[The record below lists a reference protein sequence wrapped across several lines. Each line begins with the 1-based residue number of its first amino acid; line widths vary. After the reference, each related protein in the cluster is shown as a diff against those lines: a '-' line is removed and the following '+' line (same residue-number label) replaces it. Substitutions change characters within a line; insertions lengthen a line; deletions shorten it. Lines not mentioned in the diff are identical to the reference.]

1 MVQQY
6 GTNMGPTW
14 ASPYG
19 LAYMGP
25 IWVQYGL
32 AQMGLPRYSP
42 YGTHIGLLAGTATK
56 LHRNPF
62 FQFMRS
68 AVRLHQTGA
77 LTIINKHSECILHWR
92 YMCITRIML
101 HCR

>member
-42 YGTHIGLLAGTATK
+42 YGTHIGLLAGMTDAGVSPSTY
-56 LHRNPF
+56 LTLVLF
-62 FQFMRS
+62 
-68 AVRLHQTGA
+68 VRRA
-77 LTIINKHSECILHWR
+77 
-92 YMCITRIML
+92 
-101 HCR
+101 